1 MKLPQLLDLH
11 IQEKPQLSP
20 RTIKKYQSII
30 RMFVTDSGIDH
41 IFATHNECI
50 QWRNKILNRSSSG
63 NCNNYHR
70 HMRALFNTAV
80 SLGHLEENIF
90 TLIPMLKNTSTKVK
104 TLNEKDISNLMKT
117 IKTDLYYSNF
127 DWFYL
132 AMIDVFRF
140 TAIRRRQLIGIKW
153 RDVDFKNQTLYL
165 DSEFSKN
172 RIENLVPLNET
183 LINHFQTIKQ
193 KTYQSKGSDQIFN
206 ITEFVGSYKGN
217 IMTEEHVSRLFTKW
231 SKKIGVKIS
240 SHRFRHTT
248 ATKAANSGCNLKALQ
263 KLLGHQDIK
272 TTMGYVETNIDDLR
286 EIQNLL

>member
-1 MKLPQLLDLH
+1 MKLLQLLDLH

-90 TLIPMLKNTSTKVK
+90 TLIPMLKNTNTKVK
-104 TLNEKDISNLMKT
+104 TINEKDIFNLMKT
-117 IKTDLYYSNF
+117 IKTDSYHSNF

-153 RDVDFKNQTLYL
+153 RDINFNNQTLYL

-172 RIENLVPLNET
+172 GIAHLIPLNELLT
-183 LINHFQTIKQ
+183 SHFQTIQ
-193 KTYQSKGSDQIFN
+193 QNTSSDQVFN
-206 ITEFVGSYKGN
+206 ITKFVKSYQSN
-217 IMTEEHVSRLFTKW
+217 VMTEDHVSRLFTKW
-231 SKKIGVKIS
+231 SRKIGVKIS
-240 SHRFRHTT
+240 PHRFRHTT
-248 ATKAANSGCNLKALQ
+248 ATKLANNGCNLKALQ

-272 TTMGYVETNIDDLR
+272 TTMGYIETNIDDLR